1 MYLLLHSFLYTMYF
15 GVVTY
20 HKILFSC
27 INTSSLSCVQRFFSK
42 MKLVKALLYT
52 QLKQTNLE
60 NQLHISTESQK
71 NLMILLFNIL

>member
-1 MYLLLHSFLYTMYF
+1 MYLLLHSFLYTLYF

-27 INTSSLSCVQRFFSK
+27 INMSSLSCVQRFFSK
-42 MKLVKALLYT
+42 MKLVKTLLYT

-60 NQLHISTESQK
+60 NQLHISPESQK
-71 NLMILLFNIL
+71 KI